1 MAQSGRGVTLRNI
14 APIWMILGRERR
26 SSPRNEPPTSPN
38 VEDVIGRDEAQR
50 TFDAADVQA
59 ALSVVPGVSDV
70 FVGPNDGQVATSGAH
85 DVVRLVLE
93 SDADESVVAT
103 SVNRILRMQFGLALD
118 GGSIEVSTTS
128 TPRPVDPAPRL
139 CVVEACDDDED
150 PRAMD
155 VSGVDVSA
163 VVVPLEG
170 DLASFLGRFGAVGDG
185 SGDFHDDVVTSA
197 ARHPSR
203 GQVFASSI
211 DSPTTVSA
219 VPERPEVEADAR
231 ARLAIAYLTLAADG
245 LGMRASVC
253 LSQGGSE
260 FMGHA
265 LGSTT
270 SSGVNRSV
278 AQATLGAISHA
289 IDHREHLELEAV
301 VITNVN
307 EERVAIVQV
316 VRFPAGGSERL
327 TGASEVR
334 DDVRQAVIRAT
345 LDAVNR
351 RLSEHPNV

>member
-1 MAQSGRGVTLRNI
+1 
-14 APIWMILGRERR
+14 MILGRERP
-26 SSPRNEPPTSPN
+26 SSARNEPLPSPN
-38 VEDVIGRDEAQR
+38 VEVVIGRDEAQR

-59 ALSVVPGVSDV
+59 ALSVVPGICEV
-70 FVGPNDGQVATSGAH
+70 FVGPNEGQVATSAAQ
-85 DVVRLVLE
+85 DVVRLVLN
-93 SDADESVVAT
+93 SDADESVVAA

-128 TPRPVDPAPRL
+128 TPRPVENAPRL
-139 CVVEACDDDED
+139 CVVESCDDDV
-150 PRAMD
+150 D
-155 VSGVDVSA
+155 VSAVDVSA

-203 GQVFASSI
+203 GQVFSSSVG
-211 DSPTTVSA
+211 SPTDVSA
-219 VPERPEVEADAR
+219 VPERSEVEVDAR
-231 ARLAIAYLTLAADG
+231 ARLAIAHLTLAADG

-260 FMGHA
+260 FMGQA

-278 AQATLGAISHA
+278 AEATLGAISHA
-289 IDHREHLELEAV
+289 INHREHLELEAV

-307 EERVAIVQV
+307 AERVAIVQV

-351 RLSEHPNV
+351 RLSEHLNV